1 MAKRKKSL
9 KRTLGKAA
17 LKVKHGATGIWNKMT
32 TLKPSK
38 QAQLPDDDY
47 MQTDDMN
54 TIVKRVKKTK
64 EFGPKPAIPS
74 GKLGKIKAVVNK
86 FRKRFKKKSTLS
98 RSDSKMLSDWQKGKL
113 G

>member
-38 QAQLPDDDY
+38 KAQLPDDDY

-54 TIVKRVKKTK
+54 TVVKRVKKTK

-74 GKLGKIKAVVNK
+74 GKLGKLSKIKSVIKK
-86 FRKRFKKKSTLS
+86 FRKK
-98 RSDSKMLSDWQKGKL
+98 
-113 G
+113 